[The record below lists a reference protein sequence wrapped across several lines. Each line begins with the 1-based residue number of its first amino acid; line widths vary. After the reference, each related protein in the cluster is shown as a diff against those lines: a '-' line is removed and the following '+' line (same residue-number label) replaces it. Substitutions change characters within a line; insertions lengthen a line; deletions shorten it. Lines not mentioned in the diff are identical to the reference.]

1 MHRSR
6 FGALAVVALVLA
18 APLLGACSGEPLP
31 SMDEVRAIDL
41 TPTNELV
48 LDGSMHL
55 EVTIPVNSVLAIRN
69 ASEQKSRLRAEEFDT
84 GLMQPGDE
92 LLVTF
97 AEPTVV
103 QWADE
108 LGDAEGTITVRTS
121 P

>member
-6 FGALAVVALVLA
+6 LKAFALAVLVLA
-18 APLLGACSGEPLP
+18 TPLLSACGAEPLP
-31 SMDEVRAIDL
+31 GMDEVRSIDL

-48 LDGSMHL
+48 LDGSL
-55 EVTIPVNSVLAIRN
+55 RVEVTIPANSVLAIRN
-69 ASEQKSRLRAEEFDT
+69 ATEQESRLRAEEFDT